1 MDATE
6 DIKTE
11 APRSVVFVDRDNT
24 LIEDPGYISDPD
36 QVVLLAGTAKAIA
49 RLRDGGYP
57 VVVVTNQSGIAR
69 GLLTEVTL
77 VQIHQ
82 RMQSLLQADGADVDA
97 IYYCPYFDGPEA
109 VVEAYRRDSD
119 LRKPKPGLFHMAA
132 REMNIDLASSW
143 MVGDSER
150 DIEAGQ
156 AAGCKTV
163 LISQKAGKDGATAAE
178 YVVADLLSATDVVLG
193 DKANTD
199 DCVISSFGPVETAS
213 DDSSKACEA
222 TADEP
227 AAETAPNSMC
237 PAGGG
242 DNAEGAEMGEWD
254 DGIPSVAPSST
265 TGETPMPPPTTGEA
279 PTPPATQKQEGN
291 TAGLL
296 GQILD
301 EIRIVRRGQQHED
314 FSIGRLAGAIAQA
327 VAICAVGWAFF
338 AAADDSAQS
347 ATQVTIRLLAGIA
360 FQLMALTFFVASKQ
374 K

>member
-1 MDATE
+1 MDAAEET
-6 DIKTE
+6 KTE
-11 APRSVVFVDRDNT
+11 APRSVVFMDRDNT

-36 QVVLLAGTAKAIA
+36 QVVLLAGAAEAIA
-49 RLRDGGYP
+49 RLRGEGYP

-69 GLLTEVTL
+69 GLLSEVAL

-82 RMQSLLQADGADVDA
+82 RMQTLLQAEEADVDA
-97 IYYCPYFDGPEA
+97 IYYCPYLDGPEA

-150 DIEAGQ
+150 DVEAGQ

-163 LISQKAGKDGATAAE
+163 LIAPKAGKDGETAAE
-178 YVVADLLSATDVVLG
+178 YVVADLVSVVDVILG
-193 DKANTD
+193 ERADAE
-199 DCVISSFGPVETAS
+199 DCVAPPCDTGEAVC
-213 DDSSKACEA
+213 DDPSKACEA
-222 TADEP
+222 AGDELITEV
-227 AAETAPNSMC
+227 AQDSVC
-237 PAGGG
+237 PASSDDKAERAEGI
-242 DNAEGAEMGEWD
+242 EGAEKDERDKWD
-254 DGIPSVAPSST
+254 NGIPPVVPSSI
-265 TGETPMPPPTTGEA
+265 TGETPMFPS
-279 PTPPATQKQEGN
+279 TPDKAEN

-296 GQILD
+296 GQILE

-338 AAADDSAQS
+338 AAVDDSAQS
-347 ATQVTIRLLAGIA
+347 VTQVAIRLLAGIA

-374 K
+374 R